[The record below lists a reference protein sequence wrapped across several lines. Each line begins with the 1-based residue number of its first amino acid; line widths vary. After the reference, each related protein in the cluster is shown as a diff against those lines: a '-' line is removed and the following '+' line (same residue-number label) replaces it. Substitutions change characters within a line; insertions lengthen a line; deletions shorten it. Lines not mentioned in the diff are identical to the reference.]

1 VGEQLVV
8 QRGVLGQRRLQL
20 GVEPLQLVVAPLG
33 AERDPGHQACDAA
46 VDEHQRA
53 EHQALRQSVRWEAAR
68 LRSGLRHGH
77 GGHPDG
83 RPRRAEAGVG
93 VDVADEPEDRVEGV
107 QPAQQER
114 QAVRPTQ

>member
-1 VGEQLVV
+1 VDLAREPAALLLHAGAARVGEQLVV

-53 EHQALRQSVRWEAAR
+53 EDQALRQSVRWEAAR
-68 LRSGLRHGH
+68 LRSGLRHGD

-83 RPRRAEAGVG
+83 RPRRRRLAWAS
-93 VDVADEPEDRVEGV
+93 
-107 QPAQQER
+107 
-114 QAVRPTQ
+114 T